1 MAEVLE
7 GGNRISD
14 DDEEDFE
21 HTRTENLR
29 DFMEQAQPARAMLD
43 SQGVS

>member
-1 MAEVLE
+1 MADGLE

-14 DDEEDFE
+14 DGEEDYE

>member
-1 MAEVLE
+1 MADGLE
-7 GGNRISD
+7 GGNRTD
-14 DDEEDFE
+14 DDGETDYE
-21 HTRTENLR
+21 HTRTEHLR